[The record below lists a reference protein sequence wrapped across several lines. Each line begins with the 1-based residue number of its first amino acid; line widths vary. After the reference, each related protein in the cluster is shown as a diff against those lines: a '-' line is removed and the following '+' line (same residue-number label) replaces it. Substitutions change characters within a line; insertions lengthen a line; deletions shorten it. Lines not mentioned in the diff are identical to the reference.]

1 MKHEPGKQY
10 FISVVSLVTLE
21 SLAWTIT
28 GLLNGY
34 DFVIILI
41 LIAGD
46 LITAIIFFLPYLLW
60 YNRRVKYR
68 KLIALLPGIIISATT
83 AYSIYSLYIGTSATL
98 SLGMQTIIPIWSVR
112 ILEAL
117 LYIAFSI
124 KAALNLD
131 YKAK

>member
-60 YNRRVKYR
+60 YNPEGK
-68 KLIALLPGIIISATT
+68 IPEADSFTSGHNHFSN
-83 AYSIYSLYIGTSATL
+83 YSL
-98 SLGMQTIIPIWSVR
+98 
-112 ILEAL
+112 
-117 LYIAFSI
+117 
-124 KAALNLD
+124 
-131 YKAK
+131 